1 MLVLLVACGDENGTP
16 NLPQPTS
23 GPVVSPT
30 PLVNQRIGYAT
41 DAVAR
46 VGGEEISANDFN
58 QALDQTRVTTEEQ
71 AGGFI
76 DWKTEANKAQL
87 KDMQQ
92 QVLQGL
98 INYTLIAQQAR
109 KEGVTV
115 SAEEVSAQ
123 FEDFKKQVGGT
134 VGYRNWLNKRFLN
147 DADNRRIIQQGL
159 LFSKMQERHATA
171 EDKAEQVKA
180 RHILLA
186 TEGEAKDM
194 FRKVQQGGDFAALAR
209 QFSLDATSAKKGGE
223 LDWVFAGQTEQPFEK
238 ALFTLKPGD
247 ISGPI
252 KTSLGWHIIQVQ
264 AREVRP
270 LPFDLVEQRKA
281 ASFSDYIKTLRD
293 KSTIEVLLK

>member
-1 MLVLLVACGDENGTP
+1 MLLLLVACGDEKATT

-41 DAVAR
+41 GPVAR
-46 VGGEEISANDFN
+46 VGGEEISTNDFN

-76 DWKTEANKAQL
+76 DWKTEANKTQL
-87 KDMQQ
+87 KDLQQ

-98 INYTLIAQQAR
+98 INYNLIAQQAR

-115 SAEEVSAQ
+115 SAEEVATQ
-123 FEDFKKQVGGT
+123 FEDFKKQVGGDA
-134 VGYRNWLNKRFLN
+134 GYRSWLNKRFLN

-159 LFSKMQERHATA
+159 VFSKMEERHATA

-194 FRKVQQGGDFAALAR
+194 FRKLQQGGNFAALAQ

-223 LDWVFAGQTEQPFEK
+223 LDWVFVGQTEQPFEK

-252 KTSLGWHIIQVQ
+252 KTSLGWHIIQVE

-281 ASFSDYIKTLRD
+281 AAFSDYIKTLRD
-293 KSTIEVLLK
+293 KTTIEILLK